1 MGKNKISSE
10 KSKNGETRKFKDVAQ
25 VQFTRLHQDLW
36 ICREY
41 FEAKWG
47 PKVSKKGKT
56 FLISALF

>member
-10 KSKNGETRKFKDVAQ
+10 KSNNGEMRKFKDVAQ

-36 ICREY
+36 ICREC
-41 FEAKWG
+41 FQPKWG
-47 PKVSKKGKT
+47 PKLSKKGKT